1 MIHVQ
6 SFKAEV
12 QSDMK
17 AKDDVFKISDPLQTM
32 MKAQE
37 KRGNMAAFL
46 SVHTIACL
54 WNSLGVKSK
63 DK

>member
-1 MIHVQ
+1 
-6 SFKAEV
+6 
-12 QSDMK
+12 MK